1 MTKEMLAVCRYYKD
15 DGKAPEGDKLHL
27 WDVERSWCQLQ
38 ETEQGKQ
45 ELGGMLDEYL
55 SYGLREF
62 ENMDGVPIT
71 LKAILF
77 NRFSHWN
84 RADTEEFKA
93 WYLATY
99 RQ

>member
-1 MTKEMLAVCRYYKD
+1 
-15 DGKAPEGDKLHL
+15 
-27 WDVERSWCQLQ
+27 
-38 ETEQGKQ
+38 
-45 ELGGMLDEYL
+45 MLDEYL